1 MQAYNPEVDD
11 YLENG
16 CGRCKKWKTPD
27 CKVHQWTSVLE
38 ELRALVLECGLVEER
53 KWGNPCYTFN
63 GKNVVM
69 IAAFNAYC
77 CLSFF
82 KGALIDDPEGLLVVP
97 GEESNTYRLAKFT
110 AADQLFPVRDL
121 LKSYVF
127 QAIEIEKAGLK
138 VKSKPV
144 EAYAVPEEFQA
155 RMDGFPELQRA
166 FEALTPGRRKSYLIY
181 FGSAK
186 QSKTRESRIDKCIP
200 SIFAGKGY
208 MEP

>member
-1 MQAYNPEVDD
+1 MHRWTPI
-11 YLENG
+11 LE
-16 CGRCKKWKTPD
+16 
-27 CKVHQWTSVLE
+27 Q
-38 ELRALVLECGLVEER
+38 LRALVLETGLVEDR
-53 KWGNPCYTFN
+53 KWGSPCYTYN

-69 IAAFNAYC
+69 IAAFNEYC

-82 KGALIDDPEGLLVVP
+82 KGALIHDELGLLVVP

-110 AADQLFPVRDL
+110 AEEQLAPVYEQ
-121 LKSYVF
+121 LKSYIY

-138 VKSKPV
+138 VASKPV
-144 EAYAVPEEFQA
+144 EAYAVPVEFEERLA
-155 RMDGFPELQRA
+155 SFPELKRA

-186 QSKTRESRIDKCIP
+186 QAKTRESRIEKCIP
-200 SIFAGKGY
+200 AIFAGKGY